1 MPSQMMLLAISTPF
15 DRFLDPPELRVG
27 GMKGVYAK
35 LSVAERSGDLAPSL
49 GICMYAESVSRA
61 SEKVSSM
68 LK

>member
-35 LSVAERSGDLAPSL
+35 LSVAERSGDLAPSSAYVCTQKVYL
-49 GICMYAESVSRA
+49 VHQKKCRA
-61 SEKVSSM
+61 C
-68 LK
+68 